1 MAMIPALNFTGI
13 GMTLLLMSVAIGI
26 IGASIVGIMVS
37 LTALTAIMGGDGGQA
52 INALIIACGVITYV
66 TALMAGI
73 LIVLSEFPIAVISGV
88 AASVV
93 AITVCIGAMTL
104 MVAGLALLT
113 KAVGP
118 GALWNAVGAIF
129 VLSIIVTG
137 IYALLVAINRASGV
151 VGSIG
156 ALLMLGGIVAA
167 VAGMA
172 SIIAALAL
180 IPAQQFDQAMAAL
193 EAISLCLALLIG
205 VTATLVGVS
214 AAALPALA
222 PALLSVAAG
231 FVAFALAG
239 ALFAASI
246 WLIVD
251 AVRNGWAFIQDFSVN
266 GSQVMDD
273 FASQLYNSTESIG
286 RVLVV
291 SIPEIMNYVLAGIVR
306 ALETIATYVPIIG
319 FRLTQILLEIFANA
333 CLALAGSAAVL
344 IRGLVWIVEAI
355 DQEIEPLVAAVLD
368 LVIHVVNAVGTWLAE
383 NSEETADAIMMFII
397 GILLVIGQ
405 TVRKLHGFFYSI
417 AKPGIDFL
425 VGWWNYLIDFWAETW
440 QKRENE
446 LKTMALNIALIPQL
460 IAALIKVA
468 FEKVKEF
475 AMKIWLKIYT
485 LQQKL
490 SDFKDKLIE
499 GVKTLPTQFVE
510 AGKNIVDG
518 ILTGIKSKLNLADSK
533 IVDFAQALINA
544 FSGPK
549 GINSHSPSKVFEQL
563 GEYMVDG
570 LDLGINNS
578 MSGSLSNMEDYA
590 SGLTGT
596 FGDTMSTGLGALFA
610 NNNLLNGSLD
620 LSAEGS
626 MIGEGLGTG
635 IQNGFASMIG
645 GTGLATMATLT
656 PVVNGNNLS
665 MDNILDQ
672 YLGSGYG
679 QFNLN
684 GNVTGIDGLNQF
696 SANIQNSIDDSK
708 IMQEIKNEINML
720 RGEVNMFNQ
729 GVAGHAKGIMDAMN
743 FDVYISP
750 DKLVGA
756 TVNEMTDAVALEV
769 AKQSRS
775 GG

>member
-1 MAMIPALNFTGI
+1 MTG
-13 GMTLLLMSVAIGI
+13 S
-26 IGASIVGIMVS
+26 
-37 LTALTAIMGGDGGQA
+37 
-52 INALIIACGVITYV
+52 
-66 TALMAGI
+66 
-73 LIVLSEFPIAVISGV
+73 
-88 AASVV
+88 
-93 AITVCIGAMTL
+93 
-104 MVAGLALLT
+104 
-113 KAVGP
+113 
-118 GALWNAVGAIF
+118 
-129 VLSIIVTG
+129 
-137 IYALLVAINRASGV
+137 
-151 VGSIG
+151 VGSIK
-156 ALLMLGGIVAA
+156 ALIMLGGIVGAISSLA
-167 VAGMA
+167 GIVAT
-172 SIIAALAL
+172 LAL
-180 IPAQQFDQAMAAL
+180 IPEENLYRAMAAL
-193 EAISLCLALLIG
+193 EAISLA
-205 VTATLVGVS
+205 VGVLTVVMG
-214 AAALPALA
+214 AMVALAGPYLPALA
-222 PALLSVAAG
+222 GGLLSLAMS
-231 FVAFALAG
+231 FLAFAAAG
-239 ALFAASI
+239 ALFAASLF
-246 WLIVD
+246 LIAT
-251 AVRNGWAFIQDFSVN
+251 AVATAWEFIQDFSVN
-266 GSQVMDD
+266 GAQVIDD
-273 FASQLYNSTESIG
+273 FVSQFHNSLHRIG
-286 RVLVV
+286 ELLVID
-291 SIPEIMNYVLAGIVR
+291 IPELIGYVLAGIAE
-306 ALETIATYVPIIG
+306 ALKVAVQYIPIIG
-319 FRLTQILLEIFANA
+319 FRLTQILLAIFANV
-333 CLALAGSAAVL
+333 CLTLASSAAVL
-344 IRGLVWIVEAI
+344 IRGVVWIIEAVSQELQPLI
-355 DQEIEPLVAAVLD
+355 DAIVDLLIVLVNGLG
-368 LVIHVVNAVGTWLAE
+368 NSLAE
-383 NSEETADAIMMFII
+383 RGEEFGQAIGMLIAGII
-397 GILLVIGQ
+397 IVIGY
-405 TVRKLHGFFYSI
+405 TFREIGKMLYEIF
-417 AKPGIDFL
+417 KPVIDFL
-425 VGWWNYLIDFWAETW
+425 VGWWNSMIDFWAETW
-440 QKRENE
+440 QKREDE

-460 IAALIKVA
+460 IATLIKVA

-475 AMKIWLKIYT
+475 ALKIWLKIYT

-549 GINSHSPSKVFEQL
+549 GIDSNSPSKVFEQL

-570 LDLGINNS
+570 LDLGINNGISDS
-578 MSGSLSNMEDYA
+578 MSNMENYA

-635 IQNGFASMIG
+635 MQNGLASMIG

-672 YLGSGYG
+672 YLGTGYG